1 MAKVTKTEVL
11 KMKTMTKKAYKES
24 LKSQR
29 SVSGFNTGTRDTDK
43 NGKTRHSHGLTVREQ
58 KHRNLRPE
66 ANY

>member
-1 MAKVTKTEVL
+1 MSKIAKTEVL
-11 KMKTMTKKAYKES
+11 KKKMMTKKAYKES

-29 SVSGFNTGTRDTDK
+29 NFSGFNTGTRDTDK
-43 NGKTRHSHGLTVREQ
+43 NGKTRHASGLSVREQ